1 MSGIPGFP
9 LCNSLK
15 GRRPAYG
22 EANLNKTILA
32 VENWIQLPGGI
43 DQALEIAAFFD
54 LEFKTPSEALERA
67 KSYMLLVSMTPDL
80 DEDEQALFLAKAR
93 FLFWCAAS
101 CGESE
106 AYKLLAREIRAHMR
120 ENTSSSHG
128 QIASFYEGMGSDEAS
143 LKPRLRL
150 KSPTRNDFLDA
161 ECPAIECVSDRHCVV
176 KAIGDGTSNDGASL
190 SRRYQRLI
198 GVELPAVGKM
208 PAEGEIL
215 TTLSRDWPWATKV
228 AEHIESALAVLRS
241 VGKTAPRL
249 KPLLF
254 VGPPG
259 SGKTALAQRVAELMN
274 LPSTTVTV
282 GGSADGAGL
291 SAVTRGWQSTRPC
304 GPVLAAN
311 DLGCCDPA
319 IIVDELDKAVGIGN
333 QNGSAAGTLLG
344 MLGNPE
350 SYYDACLLSEVDLSR
365 MTFMATAN
373 SLATIPAALLDRFT
387 ALLVGRPRQEHFDII
402 LSAMRRKAAAD
413 LGAPVAMLPS
423 FDGDE
428 YRALQAYFG
437 EGGGSLREFTR
448 AFDFVMAEAVKRERA
463 AIPAMMC

>member
-1 MSGIPGFP
+1 M
-9 LCNSLK
+9 
-15 GRRPAYG
+15 
-22 EANLNKTILA
+22 NKTILA

-43 DQALEIAAFFD
+43 DQALEIAASFD
-54 LEFKTPSEALERA
+54 LEFKTPGEALERA

-101 CGESE
+101 CGESD

-120 ENTSSSHG
+120 TNISSSHE
-128 QIASFYEGMGSDEAS
+128 QIASFYEGMVSDEAS

-150 KSPTRNDFLDA
+150 KSPIRNDVLDT
-161 ECPAIECVSDRHCVV
+161 EHPEIDDVGDRHCVA
-176 KAIGDGTSNDGASL
+176 KSIGDSTSNDGALL

-198 GVELPAVGKM
+198 GIELPAVGKM

-215 TTLSRDWPWATKV
+215 ATLSQEWPWATKV
-228 AEHIESALAVLRS
+228 AEHIENALDVLRS
-241 VGKTAPRL
+241 VGKATPKL

-259 SGKTALAQRVAELMN
+259 SGKTALARRVAELMN
-274 LPSTTVTV
+274 LHSTTVAV
-282 GGSADGAGL
+282 GGTADGAGL

-304 GPVLAAN
+304 GPALAAN
-311 DLGCCDPA
+311 DFGCCDPA

-333 QNGSAAGTLLG
+333 QNGSAVGTLLG
-344 MLGNPE
+344 MLGNSE
-350 SYYDACLLSEVDLSR
+350 FYYDACLLSEVDLSR

-387 ALLVGRPRQEHFDII
+387 VLVVGRPRQEHFDVI

-413 LGAPVAMLPS
+413 LVVPLAMLPS

-428 YRALQAYFG
+428 YRALQAFFG
-437 EGGGSLREFTR
+437 KGGGSLREFAR
-448 AFDFVMAEAVKRERA
+448 AFDFVMAESVKRERA